1 MENVSHNSIFMKK
14 IIIENRNLSD
24 EWTLSQ
30 YGMYNGTSADTI
42 FFVRKKGV
50 HSITVHKF

>member
-1 MENVSHNSIFMKK
+1 MENVSHNSILMKK

-42 FFVRKKGV
+42 FFLLGKKGF
-50 HSITVHKF
+50 TL